1 MLEKISRKSIATE
14 HNFYNVEGIL
24 SSTFKKL
31 YSNVDISLKNFRK
44 RSEKISSNDLWWSQ
58 DGKSIPSQI
67 LSWNFSLLPH
77 EEIFHRIPILCRAL
91 CCDYELF
98 IKRLRI

>member
-1 MLEKISRKSIATE
+1 MFEKISRKSIATE
-14 HNFYNVEGIL
+14 HNFYNVAGIL

-31 YSNVDISLKNFRK
+31 HSNVDISLKIFRK

-58 DGKSIPSQI
+58 DGKTIPSQI
-67 LSWNFSLLPH
+67 LSWNFSLLRH
-77 EEIFHRIPILCRAL
+77 EEIFHRIPILCSAL

-98 IKRLRI
+98 IKRLGS

>member
-44 RSEKISSNDLWWSQ
+44 RSEKISSKDLWWSQ
-58 DGKSIPSQI
+58 DGKSIPLQI
-67 LSWNFSLLPH
+67 LPWNFALPH